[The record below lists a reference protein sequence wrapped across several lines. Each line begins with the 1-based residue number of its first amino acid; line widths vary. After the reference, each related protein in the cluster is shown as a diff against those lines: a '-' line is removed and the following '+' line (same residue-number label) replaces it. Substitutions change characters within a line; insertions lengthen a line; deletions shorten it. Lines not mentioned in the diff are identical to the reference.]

1 MKPDTPIYF
10 HYPTLKVIAICDNLI
25 TPSFWATK
33 WKWVSQGQLR
43 AETLVAVVRAQHQD
57 IVPEVAGGGA
67 RREFEAGAG
76 AV

>member
-25 TPSFWATK
+25 TPSFWASK
-33 WKWVSQGQLR
+33 WKLVSQVQLR

-57 IVPEVAGGGA
+57 FVPTVAGGEA
-67 RREFEAGAG
+67 RREFESGVG